1 MLDITNISDMTE
13 DQLKE
18 LLESA
23 AGQISD
29 LEAERDSF
37 KEENEKLKADYK
49 ESSDELQKT
58 KKLNFTLA
66 RSLDVSGKNKGVED
80 TLHAM
85 FNQKGENQ

>member
-1 MLDITNISDMTE
+1 MIDITNISDMTE

-18 LLESA
+18 LLTSA

-37 KEENEKLKADYK
+37 KEENEKLKADYNK
-49 ESSDELQKT
+49 SSEELQNT

-66 RSLDVSGKNKGVED
+66 RTLDVSGKTKGVED
-80 TLHAM
+80 TLHDM
-85 FNQKGENQ
+85 FK

>member
-1 MLDITNISDMTE
+1 MIDITNISDMTD

-18 LLESA
+18 LLTSA

-37 KEENEKLKADYK
+37 REENEKLKADYQK
-49 ESSDELQKT
+49 SSEELQNT

-66 RSLDVSGKNKGVED
+66 RTLDVSGKTKGVED
-80 TLHAM
+80 TLHEM
-85 FNQKGENQ
+85 FK

>member
-1 MLDITNISDMTE
+1 MLDITNISDMSE

-18 LLESA
+18 LLTSA

-37 KEENEKLKADYK
+37 KEENNQLKEESQKLNT
-49 ESSDELQKT
+49 ELSNT

-66 RSLDVSGKNKGVED
+66 RSLDTSGRTKGVED
-80 TLHAM
+80 TLHEM
-85 FNQKGENQ
+85 FNKKGENQ